1 MRILSRHRAFL
12 WMALPLLI
20 LPVLSG
26 CGVKALPVA
35 PDIVLPPGVDDLE
48 ATRDGGALTL
58 TWTAPAGPEWE
69 QSRPAGFR
77 VYKSAVSLSGPDCPN
92 CPKTFVRVADI
103 PLSAG
108 QSGAD
113 GALRFTYNETLE
125 QDVHYSYK
133 VMVYSKSNA
142 IGEGS
147 NIVDVE
153 LPRP

>member
-1 MRILSRHRAFL
+1 MRILSRYRASL

-20 LPVLSG
+20 LSFLSG

-48 ATRDGGALTL
+48 ASRDGDALAL
-58 TWTAPAGPEWE
+58 TWTAPTGPGWV

-77 VYKSAVSLSGPDCPN
+77 VYKGAASLSGSDCPN

-108 QSGAD
+108 QSDPD
-113 GALRFTYNETLE
+113 GALRFTYKETVE
-125 QDVHYSYK
+125 KGVHYSYK
-133 VMVYSKSNA
+133 VVAYSTSNA

-147 NIVDVE
+147 NIVEVE
-153 LPRP
+153 FP

>member
-1 MRILSRHRAFL
+1 MRRLSRRRAAPWTALSFLILSIFF
-12 WMALPLLI
+12 
-20 LPVLSG
+20 G

-48 ATRDGGALTL
+48 GARDGDALTL
-58 TWTAPAGPEWE
+58 AWTAPAGPEWE

-77 VYKSAVSLSGPDCPN
+77 VYKGAVSLSGPDCPN
-92 CPKTFVRVADI
+92 CPKTFVRIADI

-108 QSGAD
+108 QSGPD
-113 GALRFTYNETLE
+113 GALRFIYKETLE
-125 QDVHYSYK
+125 QGVHYSYK
-133 VMVYSKSNA
+133 VIAYSRSNA

-153 LPRP
+153 HP